1 MRGTPPIPA
10 RRSFSLVE
18 VVVSVL
24 IMGVMFV
31 AALNTVGA
39 ARGGEYRLA
48 EREQALLLAQALMA
62 EILQQAYIDAA
73 GAYGTWGL
81 GSAEVT
87 GTRSEFD
94 DVDDYDD
101 WQASPPQ
108 NKDGTPIAWA
118 GDFGHAVDV
127 AWVTAGNLSQTS
139 SSETG
144 IKRIVVTVTRGGR
157 TLVSLTAFRTEAW
170 RDPLDVLGAHP

>member
-1 MRGTPPIPA
+1 MCGTLQNPGC
-10 RRSFSLVE
+10 RSFSLVE

-24 IMGVMFV
+24 VMGVMFV

-39 ARGGEYRLA
+39 ARSGEYRLA
-48 EREQALLLAQALMA
+48 EREQALLLAQALVA
-62 EILQQAYIDAA
+62 EIMQQAYADPTA
-73 GAYGTWGL
+73 GYGSWGI
-81 GSAEVT
+81 GSDELT
-87 GTRSEFD
+87 GNRSLFE

-108 NKDGTPIAWA
+108 NKDGTAIAWA
-118 GDFGHAVDV
+118 SDFGRAVDV
-127 AWVTAGNLSQTS
+127 AWVTPGNLSQTS

-157 TLVSLTAFRTEAW
+157 TLVSLTAYRTEAW
-170 RDPLDVLGAHP
+170 RDPLEVLGAHP